1 MIFEVK
7 ITPQGETDL
16 RGICEYIA
24 FELKVTMNATN
35 QLNRLEEAIK
45 KLDTFPEGYPRYP
58 KEPWRSRGLR
68 FMPVDNYL
76 VYFIPHSHS
85 GMVWII
91 RVMYRGRDIEH
102 QLSDKTE
109 Y

>member
-7 ITPQGETDL
+7 ITSQGETDL
-16 RGICEYIA
+16 RGIYEYIA
-24 FELKVTMNATN
+24 FELKVSMNAKN
-35 QLNRLEEAIK
+35 QIDRLEEAIK
-45 KLDTFPEGYPRYP
+45 KLDTFPERYSRYP

-76 VYFIPHSHS
+76 VYFIPDSNR
-85 GMVWII
+85 GLVWII
-91 RVMYRGRDIEH
+91 RVMYRGRDVEH
-102 QLSDKTE
+102 QLNEKTE